1 MAKTRK
7 ILLTRAIVGAAG
19 AFASVG
25 VFSAFSSTT
34 TNPGNDFAAGTVTV
48 GDNDS
53 DAAAYDVS
61 NAGGGDFEESC
72 VKVTYSGSLASTLT
86 LYRSA
91 FSGGTGLDEYV
102 DLAITKGTGDEADC
116 SDFSGG
122 ASVYSG
128 ELKAFPS
135 SFGSGLSLT
144 NGSGNATW
152 NENDAVT
159 YRIRATLQDDNAAQG
174 LTAGSHSFTWEA
186 RNN

>member
-7 ILLTRAIVGAAG
+7 ILLTLVIVGAAG
-19 AFASVG
+19 ALASVG

-34 TNPGNDFAAGTVTV
+34 SNPANNFAAGTVTV

-61 NAGGGDFEESC
+61 NGKPGSFDERC
-72 VKVTYSGSLASTLT
+72 IKVTYSGSLSSTLT

-91 FSGGTGLDEYV
+91 FSGGSGLDDYV
-102 DLAITKGTGDEADC
+102 DLAITKGTGDQGDC
-116 SDFSGG
+116 TDFSGG
-122 ASVYSG
+122 TSVYSG
-128 ELKAFPS
+128 ELKAFPAS
-135 SFGSGLSLT
+135 YGSGLSLT
-144 NGSGNATW
+144 NGSGNAAW
-152 NENDAVT
+152 NQNDAVT

-174 LTAGSHSFTWEA
+174 LTAGTHSFTWEA